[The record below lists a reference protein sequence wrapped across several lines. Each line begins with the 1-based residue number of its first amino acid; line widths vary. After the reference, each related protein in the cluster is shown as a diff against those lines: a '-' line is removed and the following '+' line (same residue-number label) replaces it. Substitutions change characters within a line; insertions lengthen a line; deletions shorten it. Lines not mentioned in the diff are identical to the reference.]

1 LNHTPCQ
8 YIGGQGGEIRR
19 RQIARSVDAQFVS
32 RRLSGSPVRDD
43 FVLNF
48 LPLIEGAQA
57 GALDRTDV
65 NEHILA
71 AVIRLNEAE
80 AFLAV
85 EPLYRARTHE
95 NILSLAVHT

>member
-1 LNHTPCQ
+1 
-8 YIGGQGGEIRR
+8 
-19 RQIARSVDAQFVS
+19 
-32 RRLSGSPVRDD
+32 
-43 FVLNF
+43 
-48 LPLIEGAQA
+48 
-57 GALDRTDV
+57 V

-80 AFLAV
+80 ALLAV